1 MQRIDLIVL
10 IARTGPTAVTA
21 PIDPE
26 ATAAIAPIRLEA
38 IAATAPIH
46 PAVIVHTHQ
55 EVTLPAAV
63 N

>member
-10 IARTGPTAVTA
+10 IARTGLTAVTA

-26 ATAAIAPIRLEA
+26 AT
-38 IAATAPIH
+38 AATAPIH